1 MRIILQKG
9 IFLVGV
15 LLLSHLVQSQ
25 DITGKV
31 SDATGPLPGAN
42 VVVKGTTNGTQTD
55 FDGNYVLNNVN
66 SEAILIFSYI
76 GYQTLEV
83 AVDNRSVIDITLE
96 QDAQALDE
104 VFVVGYGT
112 IKKQDQTT
120 SVVSVSSED
129 FNRGVISSPEELI
142 QGKAPGVVVTQTNG
156 EPGAG
161 LTVRVRG
168 GKSITAS
175 NDPLYII
182 DGVPIDNT
190 SAVPLPGT
198 GAAGTNQSTGNPL
211 AFLNPNDIASINVLK
226 DAAAA
231 AIYGSRGANGVILIT
246 TKRGQ
251 SGAAKLS
258 LDYNTS
264 VGWVRN
270 RYDIYTAEEIR
281 NLDVEAAITDSGA
294 DTDWQDEV
302 YQTAIAQNLNLAM
315 SGGGEGNA
323 YRASLSYANN
333 EGVLQNSGLERITG
347 RYNVNQSLFDGRLEL
362 SSNIT
367 ASRINRSFAPN
378 EQLGGFLGGVLSG
391 LFNYSPTQPVRNEDG
406 TFSNNGT
413 FANPVKLYEDVS
425 DKSVETRILGNISA
439 NLKLFP
445 NLTGTVNIG
454 VDHNTG
460 ERRNFLARDSQFRPE
475 GFASRITNTR
485 QSKLIES
492 YLTYDKYF
500 GLESRNNLQVV
511 GGYSF
516 QQFDSE
522 GFGASA
528 QDLTLDS
535 FGFNSF
541 ASDSDAINPTAFR
554 DRSKLVSFY
563 GRAQYNHD
571 SRYILSAV
579 FRADGSTRFGEDNK
593 WAYFPGVSAAW
604 RIINEKFMDNQS
616 TFSDL
621 KLRASYGSIGNQAIE
636 PYQSL
641 ATLASVGQVNF
652 GDNVSQAFFFNNFA
666 NPDLKWE
673 TTTTT
678 NIGIDWGFL
687 DNRLSGTFEYYISDT
702 DDLLLQIP
710 LPAPA
715 DPNVTLANVGSVR
728 NSGFE
733 GSINYRAFDKRD
745 FTWDV
750 GFIFATLKNE
760 VTSLDS
766 SDFSRSEIAYGVT
779 SGEGAGVDNIF
790 RIQVG
795 QPVNAFFG
803 AVFDGLVDGIE
814 TYEDLNGDG
823 VINADDRRFI
833 GDAQPDFTYSIN
845 SNLRYKNWDLNLF
858 FRGVSGIDIYNN
870 TAQTFGLPTRIGSR
884 NVIRGFIEEGES
896 TTAASRRFSTRFL
909 EDGSFFRLDNFTI
922 GYTLPDGIL
931 GFTDSVRFT
940 LSGQNVFV
948 ITDYSGQDPEVSA
961 IASSQSI
968 QTQGIDYLT
977 FPRPTTYS
985 IGVNINF

>member
-1 MRIILQKG
+1 MKIIFKRSYYLIVAILICGTAQA
-9 IFLVGV
+9 
-15 LLLSHLVQSQ
+15 QSV
-25 DITGKV
+25 TGKV
-31 SDATGPLPGAN
+31 SDADGPLPGAN
-42 VVVKGTTNGTQTD
+42 VLVKGTTNGTQTD
-55 FDGNYVLNNVN
+55 FDGNYSLDSVAENATLV
-66 SEAILIFSYI
+66 FSYI
-76 GYQTLEV
+76 GYKTSEV
-83 AVDNRSVIDITLE
+83 QVNGRSVVEVVLE
-96 QDAQALDE
+96 EDAQALEE
-104 VFVVGYGT
+104 VLVVGYGT
-112 IKKQDQTT
+112 VKKEDQTT
-120 SVVSVSSED
+120 SVVSVDSED
-129 FNRGVISSPEELI
+129 FNQGVITSPEELI
-142 QGKAPGVVVTQTNG
+142 QGKAPGIVITQTNG

-161 LTVRVRG
+161 LNVRIRG

-182 DGVPIDNT
+182 DGVPIDNS

-226 DAAAA
+226 DAASA

-246 TKRGQ
+246 TKRGE
-251 SGAAKLS
+251 SGKSRMS
-258 LDYNTS
+258 LDYSTS

-270 RYDIYTAEEIR
+270 RYDIYSADELR
-281 NLDVEAAITDSGA
+281 NLNVDAVITDSGSN
-294 DTDWQDEV
+294 TDWQDEV
-302 YQTAIAQNLNLAM
+302 YQTAIAQNLNLAF
-315 SGGGEGNA
+315 SGGGKGNS

-333 EGVLQNSGLERITG
+333 EGVLQNSGLERMTG
-347 RYNVNQSLFDGRLEL
+347 RYNINQSLFEGVVDI

-367 ASRINRSFAPN
+367 VSRINRSFAPN

-391 LFNYSPTQPVRNEDG
+391 IFNYSPTQPVRNVDG
-406 TFSNNGT
+406 TFSANGT
-413 FANPVKLYEDVS
+413 FANPIKLYEDVT
-425 DKSVETRILGNISA
+425 DRSVETRVLGNVNA
-439 NLKLFP
+439 NIKLLP
-445 NLTGTVNIG
+445 NLSGTVSIG
-454 VDHNTG
+454 ADHNTG
-460 ERRNFLARDSQFRPE
+460 ERRNFLARGSQFRPD
-475 GFASRITNTR
+475 GFSSRITSTR
-485 QSKLIES
+485 QSKLIEA

-500 GLESRNNLQVV
+500 GADDQNNLQVV

-516 QQFDSE
+516 QQFDNE

-541 ASDSDAINPTAFR
+541 ASDTDAINPTAFK
-554 DRSKLVSFY
+554 DRSKLASFY

-571 SRYILSAV
+571 SRYIVSAV
-579 FRADGSTRFGEDNK
+579 FRADGSTRFGADNK

-604 RIINEKFMDNQS
+604 RIINEEFMSNQDI
-616 TFSDL
+616 FSDL

-652 GDNVSQAFFFNNFA
+652 GDNVSQAFFFDNFA

-678 NIGIDWGFL
+678 NIGIDWGLFG
-687 DNRLSGTFEYYISDT
+687 NRLSGTFEYYVSNT

-728 NSGFE
+728 NQGFE
-733 GSINYRAFDKRD
+733 GSINYIAVDNENFK
-745 FTWDV
+745 WDL
-750 GFIFATLKNE
+750 GFIFATLDNE

-766 SDFSRSEIAYGVT
+766 SDFSRNEIAYGVT

-795 QPVNAFFG
+795 QPVNAYYG
-803 AVFDGLVDGIE
+803 AVFNGLVDGVE
-814 TYEDLNGDG
+814 TYEDLNGDA

-845 SNLRYKNWDLNLF
+845 SNMQYKNWDLRLF

-884 NVIRGFIEEGES
+884 NVIKGFIEEGES
-896 TTAASRRFSTRFL
+896 TTSASRRFSTRFL
-909 EDGSFFRLDNFTI
+909 EDGSFFRLDNFTL
-922 GYTLPDGIL
+922 GYTLPKKVL

-985 IGVNINF
+985 LGVSINF